1 MKPRHLVMCA
11 FGTYADRC
19 ELPFSEFLESG
30 LFLVTG
36 STGAG
41 KTTIFDAI
49 SFALFGEASG
59 SNRTNDTL
67 RSDYADVQTKTY
79 VELTFEHRGQE
90 YSIYRQPSYLR
101 PRLTGEGETRVNG
114 SATLTLPDKTVID
127 KEKNVTA
134 YITELLG
141 FNHGQF
147 KQIAMIAQGEFL
159 QLLLA
164 DSKDRA
170 VIFRRL
176 FGTDFYQRIQELL
189 KLQEKELREICQ
201 ELKRSELQ
209 SMAAIIIDLDNS
221 TATELTALIAQN
233 SEHVAEQVLQ
243 LLIAQNESDAKAD
256 EALCGQNA
264 QLAKLVS
271 DLTRQITEAKF
282 INDRFAEL
290 ELAKAASVALAAR
303 EDAMKELAQKISR
316 AELAEAKVQPL
327 AKDWQR
333 EQAALVQAE
342 ARITELTHEVEQR
355 RPAVASWLQAFQ
367 QEQEREPEREQ
378 VAAEVRAF
386 TESLPKYESLDKLS
400 HGLESLK
407 QQQQELVDQRSQLQE
422 EKLILTQ
429 KSTELTTELQDL
441 TEVDQQLTRVENQI
455 GQIDQR
461 LNTLLRLTGNLAEIR
476 RQISEKN
483 KAQEYYRQQLQ
494 HYKNAQQEMRQ
505 QEALF
510 YDEQAGLLAEKLL
523 PGEPCP
529 VCGSLEHP
537 NKAVVT
543 LQPPSQEKLLETGE
557 YCDKLQSEVQK
568 ASNLAGELQTRVTT
582 GLHNIREQTAAVLET
597 DSLPESIQAGELQT
611 ALQEAQTRFET
622 SRQQATVEHDKLKA
636 LSQRRIQAMAELTAA
651 SEQKAAD
658 DTLLEEIN
666 TKLNTLAVSI
676 GAAESSIQSLSSDL
690 ACPTLEAAKAELQ
703 SAQQRLQEL
712 KVVLQTA
719 QENYEKG
726 QSALNEQ
733 QTLLLAEE
741 ERLPAVKKR
750 AAEAREAFTAAM
762 AALGFASEADYQQA
776 LITEPELKAG
786 RQSLSEYE
794 KERQRIADQ
803 IDRLAEATRER
814 KFVDISSLKEKLK
827 EAEDLK
833 NEQEKLEKIIFAR
846 LDNNQRVA
854 AGLQHSENERWHYQE
869 KLSLIS
875 GLAKTANGE
884 LNSKQKIAFEQYV
897 QAAYFDQVLVEA
909 NKRLA
914 LMTDNRYTLLRQET
928 AKDLRSQ
935 SGLDLEVMDQYT
947 GVRRAV
953 RSLSGGESFKASL
966 ALALGLSDIVQQS
979 AGGAAI
985 DTLFIDEGFGALDNE
1000 SLEQAINILSSLAT
1014 GDRLVGIIS
1023 HVAELKER
1031 IEHKLVVYGSTSGS
1045 HIKMVKP

>member
-176 FGTDFYQRIQELL
+176 FDTGFYQRVQEML
-189 KLQEKELREICQ
+189 KLQEKELREVCQ

-209 SMAAIIIDLDNS
+209 SMAAIIIDPENAS
-221 TATELTALIAQN
+221 ATELTALIAQN
-233 SEHVAEQVLQ
+233 SEHAADQVLQ
-243 LLIAQNESDAKAD
+243 LLTAQNESDTKAD
-256 EALCGQNA
+256 KALCGQNA
-264 QLAKLVS
+264 QLDKLVT
-271 DLTRQITEAKF
+271 DLTRQITEAGF
-282 INDRFAEL
+282 INDQFVEL
-290 ELAKAASVALAAR
+290 ESAKVASVALAAR
-303 EDAMKELAQKISR
+303 ADAIKELAQKISR
-316 AELAEAKVQPL
+316 AELAVTKVQPL

-333 EQAALVQAE
+333 EQATLLE
-342 ARITELTHEVEQR
+342 TEGRIAELTKEVEQR
-355 RPAVASWLQAFQ
+355 RPAVASLQQ
-367 QEQEREPEREQ
+367 SLRQEQEREPQREQ
-378 VAAEVRAF
+378 AAADVRAF
-386 TESLPKYESLDKLS
+386 TDSLPKYESLDKHS
-400 HGLESLK
+400 HGLKALK
-407 QQQQELVDQRSQLQE
+407 QRQQELLDQRVQLLQD
-422 EKLILTQ
+422 KIVLNQKYTDLTA
-429 KSTELTTELQDL
+429 ELQNL
-441 TEVDQQLTRVENQI
+441 TDVDQQLARVENQI

-476 RQISEKN
+476 RQTSEKN
-483 KAQEYYRQQLQ
+483 KAQEYYKQQLQ
-494 HYKNAQQEMRQ
+494 CYQKAQQEMRQ

-510 YDEQAGLLAEKLL
+510 YDEQAGLLAEKLR

-537 NKAVVT
+537 HKAVVAS
-543 LQPPSQEKLLETGE
+543 QPPSQEQLIETGE
-557 YCDKLQSEVQK
+557 YCDRLQAEVQK

-582 GLHNIREQTAAVLET
+582 GLHNIREQTAEVLET

-622 SRQQATVEHDKLKA
+622 SRQLAAVEHEKLKA
-636 LSQRRIQAMAELTAA
+636 LSKRRVQAMAELTAA
-651 SEQKAAD
+651 DKQREKD
-658 DTLLEEIN
+658 DSLLEEIN
-666 TKLNTLAVSI
+666 TELNSLAVSI
-676 GAAESSIQSLSSDL
+676 GTAESNIQNLSSGL

-703 SAQQRLQEL
+703 RAQQRLQEL
-712 KVVLQTA
+712 KTALQTA
-719 QENYEKG
+719 QENHEKG
-726 QSALNEQ
+726 QNALNER
-733 QTLLLAEE
+733 QTLLLAEA
-741 ERLPAVKKR
+741 ERLPAVKAR
-750 AAEAREAFTAAM
+750 TAETREAFTAALT
-762 AALGFASEADYQQA
+762 AHGFASEADYQQA
-776 LITEPELKAG
+776 LIPEPELKTG
-786 RQSLSEYE
+786 RQTLSEYE
-794 KERQRIADQ
+794 KERQRVADQ
-803 IDRLAEATRER
+803 IDRLEEATRER
-814 KFVDISSLKEKLK
+814 KIVDISSLKEKLK

-833 NEQEKLEKIIFAR
+833 NELEKLEKIIFAR
-846 LDNNQRVA
+846 LDQNRRLA
-854 AGLQHSENERWHYQE
+854 AGLQESENERLRYLE

-914 LMTDNRYTLLRQET
+914 LMTDNRFTLLRQET